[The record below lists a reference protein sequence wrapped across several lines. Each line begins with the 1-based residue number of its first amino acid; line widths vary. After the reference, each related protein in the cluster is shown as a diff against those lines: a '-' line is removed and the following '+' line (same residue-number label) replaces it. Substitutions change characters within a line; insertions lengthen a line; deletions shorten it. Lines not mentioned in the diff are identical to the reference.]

1 MGGGWG
7 AASLHHKQSCKN
19 SPPPPTNV
27 VNYPWKAL
35 RVVDNTNFTIYNLS
49 IKQGLYWVLISL
61 TTVFLL
67 TRKGA
72 KCTLITG
79 GVEWLLLR
87 DHASKRR
94 WKCHGRRRWWC
105 RDKIGTSSDL
115 GPTNGQRLR
124 TLGLSESV
132 LLIRVHLT
140 CTLDR
145 LKLKKKK
152 KKFISVGKSNS
163 SAILFRELQGI
174 WAVIWG
180 DAIFHH
186 LLIC

>member
-1 MGGGWG
+1 MWEVKEYTLLVKSRGGSARCSGLKFHTHTGDRWG
-7 AASLHHKQSCKN
+7 EVGGQHQCNISSFAKT
-19 SPPPPTNV
+19 PPTSV

-35 RVVDNTNFTIYNLS
+35 RVVDNKNFTIYNLS

-87 DHASKRR
+87 DHTSKRR

-105 RDKIGTSSDL
+105 RDEIGTSSDL

-145 LKLKKKK
+145 LKLKKKEK
-152 KKFISVGKSNS
+152 KNR
-163 SAILFRELQGI
+163 LFR
-174 WAVIWG
+174 
-180 DAIFHH
+180 
-186 LLIC
+186 

>member
-1 MGGGWG
+1 MWEVKDPTLLVKSRGGSARCGG
-7 AASLHHKQSCKN
+7 LKFHTHRGDGLGEVGGKHHCTISSLAKT
-19 SPPPPTNV
+19 PPTSV
-27 VNYPWKAL
+27 VNYPWKAP

-49 IKQGLYWVLISL
+49 ITQGLYWVLISL

-72 KCTLITG
+72 KCTLITS
-79 GVEWLLLR
+79 GVKWLLLR

-94 WKCHGRRRWWC
+94 WKCHGCRRWWC
-105 RDKIGTSSDL
+105 RDEIGTSSDL

-124 TLGLSESV
+124 TLRLSESV

-145 LKLKKKK
+145 LKLKKK
-152 KKFISVGKSNS
+152 NN
-163 SAILFRELQGI
+163 
-174 WAVIWG
+174 
-180 DAIFHH
+180 
-186 LLIC
+186 